1 MPVDGRVREFI
12 RVALEEDIGR
22 GDVTTALTV
31 SPSRVAVAELV
42 AKQAFVLAGLP
53 VAREVFRAVDHEL
66 DFEAH
71 LAEGAGVK
79 KGQVIA
85 AVTGRVAAIL
95 TAERVALNILQRL
108 SGVATLTG
116 KYVDALKGKKAKV
129 LDTRKTTPGMRQL
142 EKYAVMVGG
151 GSNHRFGL
159 DDGILI
165 KDNHIE
171 AAGGIT
177 RAVELARGRKQ
188 PFLKIEVECS
198 TEAQVREALAA
209 GADIIMLDNMKP
221 ELMKKCVRLIKGRAV
236 VEASGNITLRNI
248 KQVAATG
255 VDLISVG
262 ALTHSAPAA
271 DISLRVK

>member
-12 RVALEEDIGR
+12 RLALEEDIGR
-22 GDVTTALTV
+22 GDITTSLTV
-31 SPSRVAVAELV
+31 DPSRVAVAELV

-53 VAREVFRAVDHEL
+53 VAREVFRAVAHEL

-71 LAEGAGVK
+71 LTDGASVK

-85 AVTGRVAAIL
+85 AITGRAASIL

-108 SGVATLTG
+108 SGVATLTS
-116 KYVDALKGKKAKV
+116 KYVDAIKDTGARV

-151 GSNHRFGL
+151 GHNHRSGL

-171 AAGGIT
+171 AAGGIA
-177 RAVELARGRKQ
+177 RAVELARRGAQ
-188 PFLKIEVECS
+188 PFLRIEVECA
-198 TEAQVREALAA
+198 TEEHVRQALGA
-209 GADIIMLDNMKP
+209 GADIIMLDNMTP
-221 ELMKKCVRLIKGRAV
+221 ELMKKCVRLISGRAV
-236 VEASGNITLRNI
+236 TEASGNVTLRNI
-248 KQVAATG
+248 KQAAEAG
-255 VDLISVG
+255 VDFISVG
-262 ALTHSAPAA
+262 ALTHSAPAV
-271 DISLRVK
+271 DISLRVR

>member
-12 RVALEEDIGR
+12 RLALEEDIGR

-31 SPSRVAVAELV
+31 DPSRVAVAELV

-53 VAREVFRAVDHEL
+53 VAREVFRAVDQEL
-66 DFEAH
+66 DMEARMTD
-71 LAEGAGVK
+71 GARLR

-85 AVTGRVAAIL
+85 SITGRAAAIL

-108 SGVATLTG
+108 SGVATLTS
-116 KYVDALKGKKAKV
+116 KYAEALNGEKARV

-151 GSNHRFGL
+151 GKNHRFGL

-177 RAVELARGRKQ
+177 RAVELARRGRQ

-198 TEAQVREALAA
+198 TESEVREALEA
-209 GADIIMLDNMKP
+209 GAEIIMLDNMKP
-221 ELMKKCVRLIKGRAV
+221 ELMRKCVRLVSGRAM

-255 VDLISVG
+255 VDYISVG
-262 ALTHSAPAA
+262 ALTHSAPAV
-271 DISLRVK
+271 DISLRMR

>member
-12 RVALEEDIGR
+12 RLALEEDIGR
-22 GDVTTALTV
+22 GDVTTSLTV
-31 SPSRVAVAELV
+31 DPSRVSVAELV
-42 AKQAFVLAGLP
+42 AKHGFVLAGLP

-71 LAEGAGVK
+71 LIDGASVR

-85 AVTGRVAAIL
+85 SITGRAAAIL
-95 TAERVALNILQRL
+95 MAERVALNILQRL

-116 KYVDALKGKKAKV
+116 KYVDALKGTKAKV

-151 GSNHRFGL
+151 GTNHRFGL

-171 AAGGIT
+171 AAGGIP
-177 RAVELARGRKQ
+177 RAVELAGKRTQ

-198 TEAQVREALAA
+198 TEGHVREALEA

-236 VEASGNITLRNI
+236 IEASGNVTLRNI
-248 KQVAATG
+248 KQVASTG
-255 VDLISVG
+255 VDYISVG
-262 ALTHSAPAA
+262 ALTHSAPAV
-271 DISLRVK
+271 DISLRMR

>member
-12 RVALEEDIGR
+12 RDALNEDLGR
-22 GDVTTALTV
+22 GDVTTSLTV
-31 SPSRVAVAELV
+31 DPSRIAVGELI

-53 VAREVFRAVDHEL
+53 VAREVFWAIDSEL
-66 DFEAH
+66 DF
-71 LAEGAGVK
+71 AEHVSDGAKVK

-85 AVTGRVAAIL
+85 TVTGKAASIL
-95 TAERVALNILQRL
+95 MAERVALNILQRL
-108 SGVATLTG
+108 TGIATLTA
-116 KYVDALKGKKAKV
+116 KYVEAAGGRVKV
-129 LDTRKTTPGMRQL
+129 LDTRKTTPGMRHL
-142 EKYAVMVGG
+142 EKYAVMAGG

-177 RAVELARGRKQ
+177 RAVELAKRGAQ

-198 TEAQVREALAA
+198 SQAQVVEALRA

-221 ELMKKCVRLIKGRAV
+221 DAMKKCVGLIKGRAV
-236 VEASGNITLRNI
+236 VEASGNVTLRNI
-248 KQVAATG
+248 KQIAATG
-255 VDLISVG
+255 VDCVSVG

-271 DISLRVK
+271 DISLMVK

>member
-12 RVALEEDIGR
+12 RIALEEDIGR

-31 SPSRVAVAELV
+31 DPSRVAVAELV

-71 LAEGAGVK
+71 LTDGARVR

-85 AVTGRVAAIL
+85 SITGRAAAIL
-95 TAERVALNILQRL
+95 TAERVALNILQGL

-116 KYVDALKGKKAKV
+116 KYVDALKGAKAKI

-151 GSNHRFGL
+151 GKNHRFGL

-177 RAVELARGRKQ
+177 RAVELARGQRQ

-198 TEAQVREALAA
+198 TEAQVREALES

-221 ELMKKCVRLIKGRAV
+221 ELMKKCVRLVKGRAT

-255 VDLISVG
+255 VDHISVG
-262 ALTHSAPAA
+262 ALTHSAPAV
-271 DISLRVK
+271 DISLRIR